1 MDDARRLNYS
11 HRRKFQSAT
20 LRSETEHQTLGGNSC
35 ARLSMEN
42 SRCCSPSPK
51 PSLEPP
57 VYEAFNVDT
66 PFGEKPPNN

>member
-1 MDDARRLNYS
+1 MDYARRLNDS

-42 SRCCSPSPK
+42 SRCRSPSLK